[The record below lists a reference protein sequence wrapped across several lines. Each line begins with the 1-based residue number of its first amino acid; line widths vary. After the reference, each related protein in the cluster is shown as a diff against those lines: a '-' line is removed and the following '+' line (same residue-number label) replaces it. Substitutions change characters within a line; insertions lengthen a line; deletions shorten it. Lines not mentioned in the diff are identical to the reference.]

1 MTEQE
6 RQNVRD
12 LLEAARRVGGDEL
25 KQSVWEQIP
34 YKTRFEFNWEKHS
47 GKEPISRA

>member
-12 LLEAARRVGGDEL
+12 LLESARLVGGDEL
-25 KQSVWEQIP
+25 KQSVWELIP
-34 YKTRFEFNWEKHS
+34 HETRFAFNWEKHEQ
-47 GKEPISRA
+47 EPIS